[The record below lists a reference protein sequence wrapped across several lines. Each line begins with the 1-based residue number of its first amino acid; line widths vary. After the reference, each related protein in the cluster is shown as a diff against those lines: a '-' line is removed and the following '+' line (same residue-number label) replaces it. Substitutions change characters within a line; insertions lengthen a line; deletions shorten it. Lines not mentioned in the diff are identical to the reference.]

1 VKPSAKRSLAS
12 STATVFE
19 GHERDK
25 EQGSQLAR
33 SQDQRPVPIVPIRG
47 FGCTAAFQSAMMNL
61 IVVLC
66 MCALT
71 ALVHYLAVLRP
82 IQGAPRGRRRWRTGR
97 RIQEISALSTQVV
110 QER

>member
-1 VKPSAKRSLAS
+1 
-12 STATVFE
+12 
-19 GHERDK
+19 
-25 EQGSQLAR
+25 
-33 SQDQRPVPIVPIRG
+33 
-47 FGCTAAFQSAMMNL
+47 MMNL

-82 IQGAPRGRRRWRTGR
+82 IQVAPPARRRWRTGGR
-97 RIQEISALSTQVV
+97 TQEISALSTQVM